1 MNNRMRILR
10 KKLNLSQSEFGAKLG
25 VSNTAISKLETGE
38 NQITDQMAK
47 LICKTYDVNMIWL
60 QSGQGE
66 MFYSADSN
74 ITIIIDRIMHGENE
88 FAKSVFKAFAS
99 LDDSEWK
106 TVQKLIEAISSK
118 KKNQT

>member
-1 MNNRMRILR
+1 
-10 KKLNLSQSEFGAKLG
+10 
-25 VSNTAISKLETGE
+25 
-38 NQITDQMAK
+38 
-47 LICKTYDVNMIWL
+47 
-60 QSGQGE
+60 